1 VSRHPG
7 DRRHPRSAT
16 HDLANTDAW
25 EPGYGNLNSSAVAP
39 GRSRCHFKPV
49 LILGFNVH
57 EHAERIVTLVLGA
70 GKSRNCVGPNF
81 DLGTVV

>member
-1 VSRHPG
+1 
-7 DRRHPRSAT
+7 
-16 HDLANTDAW
+16 
-25 EPGYGNLNSSAVAP
+25 
-39 GRSRCHFKPV
+39 